1 MQITI
6 LRANLK
12 AIFFFF
18 FFFFFG
24 NAHKAPERC
33 VLNKDY
39 SKGFHPEGTLVSFIL
54 KLSRAGN
61 SVLEANRVKLIHL

>member
-1 MQITI
+1 MQIAV

-12 AIFFFF
+12 AIF
-18 FFFFFG
+18 G
-24 NAHKAPERC
+24 NARKALKQC

-39 SKGFHPEGTLVSFIL
+39 SRGFRPEGMLVSFIL

-61 SVLEANRVKLIHL
+61 SVLEANRVKRMHL

>member
-1 MQITI
+1 MQIAI

-12 AIFFFF
+12 AIF
-18 FFFFFG
+18 G
-24 NAHKAPERC
+24 NARKAPKQC

-39 SKGFHPEGTLVSFIL
+39 NKGFHPEGTLVSFIL

-61 SVLEANRVKLIHL
+61 SVLEANRVKRMHL